1 MFPSN
6 LFPAKFWKF
15 LAILFKSPF
24 KVCNLK
30 VWVKYPPDVFQNV
43 KTVQQ
48 RKPNLNF
55 IRVIKIHLLIKVLYM
70 HIWFN
75 PLQTIFLVPQSEC
88 LLVLLAVV
96 QLYSLSVIGLSATLK
111 YIWSLDMK
119 YISFANVSISV

>member
-1 MFPSN
+1 
-6 LFPAKFWKF
+6 
-15 LAILFKSPF
+15 
-24 KVCNLK
+24 
-30 VWVKYPPDVFQNV
+30 
-43 KTVQQ
+43 
-48 RKPNLNF
+48 
-55 IRVIKIHLLIKVLYM
+55 M

-119 YISFANVSISV
+119 YVSFANVSISV